1 MHSSPEVPWSN
12 FLTRSSDSIWMLSEL
27 FCMFTQ
33 TSDLLALLSLQLTTR
48 KEIDECR
55 QKVF

>member
-12 FLTRSSDSIWMLSEL
+12 FLSSDSIWMLSEL
-27 FCMFTQ
+27 FCTFTQ

-55 QKVF
+55 EKVF